1 MPLVESHV
9 ERTCPATVT
18 AVLEMTATTTT
29 EMMTTRPALLP
40 YR

>member
-9 ERTCPATVT
+9 ERICPAMVTELSEMTVT
-18 AVLEMTATTTT
+18 TTA
-29 EMMTTRPALLP
+29 MMTTRPALLP

>member
-1 MPLVESHV
+1 MTLAGSHV
-9 ERTCPATVT
+9 EPICAAMVT
-18 AVLEMTATTTT
+18 ELSEMTVTTT